1 MKGGKNMHH
10 FGYYQTACASFELHV
25 ADVAHNT
32 KEIIRCINESS
43 PDLQLMVFGELSI
56 TGYTCQ
62 DLFFDEILLTQA
74 LEGLKKI
81 AKEARENILVAVGLP
96 LVHQSRLYNVAAWI
110 FNHEILGFQ
119 AKSYLPNY
127 NEFYEKRWFHSGFD
141 IHDEWIEIEGALLPI
156 TNRLLLHDKTTG
168 AKIGTEICEDLWVP
182 TPISNFHFARGANLI
197 VNLSASDELVSK
209 ADYRLKLVSMQS
221 QKLACGYLY
230 ASGGYHESTSDML
243 LSCQQ
248 IIAENGKIL
257 NESRKEG
264 IVEATLDLE
273 IAEHERR
280 RFTSLMEMPMQDEAL
295 VVEIASELI
304 GKPSYKQPI
313 SAYPFV
319 PSQPEKRCLEI
330 MDIQAKALSVR
341 LNFLPSH
348 KVVVGISGGLDSTL
362 ALLVCKRAY
371 EMNQWDSKDI
381 IAVTMPGFGTT
392 DHTYQNALKLIDL
405 LGATAME
412 ISIKTS
418 ATLHLEDIGHDLS
431 SRDIT
436 YENAQARERTQILM
450 DLANKYNAIVVGTG
464 DLSEMALGWCTYNGD
479 HMSMYAV
486 NASVPKTLVS
496 SLVSTYAKHFANQAL
511 SNTLMDIVDTPIS
524 PELLPPDEAGKIAQ
538 KTESSIGQ
546 YRFHDFFLYYFMRY
560 HFGPKKIFYMAKRAF
575 KEDDPKQLYETLR
588 TFYWR
593 FFTQQFKRNC
603 VPDGVKVG
611 SVSLSPRADWR
622 MPSDAYSKLWM
633 QELDEID
640 PFED

>member
-1 MKGGKNMHH
+1 MRQ
-10 FGYYQTACASFELHV
+10 FGYYQTACASFEMHV
-25 ADVAHNT
+25 ADVKHNT

-43 PDLQLMVFGELSI
+43 PDLQLMFFGELTL

-62 DLFFDEILLTQA
+62 DLFFDELLLDQA
-74 LEGLKKI
+74 LQGLKEI

-96 LVHQSRLYNVAAWI
+96 LVHHSRLYNVAAWI

-127 NEFYEKRWFHSGFD
+127 NEFYEKRWFHSALEID
-141 IHDEWIEIEGALLPI
+141 DEWIEIDEQLVPI
-156 TNRLLLHDKTTG
+156 TNRLLIEDKTTG
-168 AKIGTEICEDLWVP
+168 AKIGCEICEDLWVP
-182 TPISNFHFARGANLI
+182 TPVSNLHFARGANVI

-230 ASGGYHESTSDML
+230 ACGGYHESTSDML
-243 LSCQQ
+243 MSSQQ
-248 IIAENGKIL
+248 IICENGHVLK
-257 NESRKEG
+257 ESRDEG
-264 IVEATLDLE
+264 IIEATLDLE

-280 RFTSLMEMPMQDEAL
+280 RFTSMMEMTSVDEAI
-295 VVEIASELI
+295 VVEIASEI
-304 GKPSYKQPI
+304 KGEPIYRQSI

-319 PSQPEKRCLEI
+319 PSHPEKRCLEI

-362 ALLVCKRAY
+362 ALLVCQRAY
-371 EMNQWDSKDI
+371 EMNGWDPKDI

-392 DHTYQNALKLIDL
+392 DHTYQNALKLIEL
-405 LGATAME
+405 LGATFME
-412 ISIKTS
+412 ISIKAS
-418 ATLHLEDIGHDLS
+418 ATLHLEDIGHDIN

-450 DLANKYNAIVVGTG
+450 DLANKYDAIVVGTG

-486 NASVPKTLVS
+486 NSSVPKTLVS
-496 SLVSTYAKHFANQAL
+496 SLVSTYAHTYANKEL
-511 SNTLMDIVDTPIS
+511 CDVLMAIVDTPIS
-524 PELLPPDEAGKIAQ
+524 PELLPPDEDGKIAQ

-546 YRFHDFFLYYFMRY
+546 YRFHDFFLYYFVRY
-560 HFGPKKIFYMAKRAF
+560 HFGPKKIFHKAKMAF
-575 KEDDPKQLYETLR
+575 KDDDPKQLYSTLR

-622 MPSDAYSKLWM
+622 MPSDAYNKLWLE
-633 QELDEID
+633 QLDEID
-640 PFED
+640 PDK